1 MAVMANGLS
10 DLKNGLTI
18 RAAGLVAAD
27 TANTGV
33 FVGRGFY
40 MARLTWTACEIATGD
55 ELYVVE
61 LQTNTAAAT
70 STWLD
75 GFRLAYG
82 NAALIGGAA
91 ATAATGEHVFGFWNP
106 YDQDVR
112 TKDWVTGT
120 IATGF
125 NYVLEFFPVK
135 DAAF

>member
-1 MAVMANGLS
+1 MAVMANALS
-10 DLKNGLTI
+10 DLKNGLSI

-40 MARLTWTACEIATGD
+40 LARLTWTACEIATGD
-55 ELYVVE
+55 ESYFVQF
-61 LQTNTAAAT
+61 QTNTAAAT
-70 STWLD
+70 TTWLD
-75 GFRLAYG
+75 GITLAFG
-82 NAALIGGAA
+82 NAALMGGAA
-91 ATAATGEHVFGFWNP
+91 ASAATGELVFGFWNP

-125 NYVLEFFPVK
+125 NYSLEFFPAEV
-135 DAAF
+135 AAF

>member
-1 MAVMANGLS
+1 MAVMVNALS

-40 MARLTWTACEIATGD
+40 LARLTWTACEIATGD
-55 ELYVVE
+55 EVYFVQ

-82 NAALIGGAA
+82 NAALTGGAA

-112 TKDWVTGT
+112 TYDWVTGT

-125 NYVLEFFPVK
+125 NYSLEFSPVETV
-135 DAAF
+135 AY